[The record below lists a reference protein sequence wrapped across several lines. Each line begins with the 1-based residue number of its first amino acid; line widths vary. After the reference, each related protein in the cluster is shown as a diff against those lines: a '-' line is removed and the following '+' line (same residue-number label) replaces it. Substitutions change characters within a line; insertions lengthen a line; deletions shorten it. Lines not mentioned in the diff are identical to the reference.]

1 MGAGIEVE
9 VALNS
14 VEGKGG
20 VGRRMR
26 GKETGDER
34 GVNIAL
40 ELLVYNQE

>member
-20 VGRRMR
+20 VGRRRMG

-40 ELLVYNQE
+40 ELLV